1 MTTKLEG
8 ENKTRKKASKPVTER
23 PHGDQARREA
33 KSLVGVVQGRAGKT
47 PSIREFFQEKS

>member
-23 PHGDQARREA
+23 PHGDQARRES

>member
-23 PHGDQARREA
+23 PHGDQARTVHLIAAE
-33 KSLVGVVQGRAGKT
+33 
-47 PSIREFFQEKS
+47 IRGETRGCKGSEKCLL